1 MPDVKDMAARL
12 IQAEWDRATIA
23 PFSDA
28 DPGIDIEPPAR
39 RNGRSCS
46 PSWTPATS

>member
-1 MPDVKDMAARL
+1 MAARL

-28 DPGIDIEPPAR
+28 DLGIDIEAAYAAQWAL
-39 RNGRSCS
+39 CS
-46 PSWTPATS
+46 PSWTSATS